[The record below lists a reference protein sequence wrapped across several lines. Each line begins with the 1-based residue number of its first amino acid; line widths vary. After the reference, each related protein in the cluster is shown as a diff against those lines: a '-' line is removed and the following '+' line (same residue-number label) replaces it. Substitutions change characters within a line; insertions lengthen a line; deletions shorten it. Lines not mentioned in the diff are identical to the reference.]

1 MNKHWYKNAVIYC
14 LDIESF
20 LDTNDDGIGDFSGLR
35 QQLNYISS
43 LGANCIW
50 ILPFYDTPNK
60 DNGYDVRDYY
70 QVDKRLGDLG
80 HFAELLDTAEEYGI
94 RVIIDLVANH
104 TSDEHFWFREARKDK
119 KSPYR
124 DYYIWSEKKP
134 KDDGEH
140 AIFGEHQGHSNWR
153 YDRKA
158 KAYYYHTFYP
168 HQPDLNV
175 ANPQVQR
182 EIMRVMHFWLKL
194 GVSGFRI
201 DAAPHMVRK
210 KGTEKFKGD
219 PHDIFRK
226 FRELVEEQKKDAILL
241 AEVDVD
247 PKKYKNFFGDGDQ
260 MHMLFNFY
268 INNYLFLSFARGEA
282 TPLIKALNNLPNN
295 PKNAQMANFLRNH
308 DELDLERLTDKERE
322 EVYKAFAPDE
332 NMRIFDRGIRRRLAS
347 MLGNDRKRIELAYS
361 LLLSLPGTPVIR
373 YGQEIGMGEDLSLE
387 GRSSV
392 RTVMQWTNEKNG
404 GFSTVPTNKL
414 IRPTIPKGPYSYKNV
429 NVIDQQRDPSSLFNW
444 MDRAVNSRKES
455 PEFGWGECEII
466 EANNPKVMVHSCKSN
481 GGLAVAIHNFSDE
494 EQSVKLKTKLPE
506 GMMEVFA
513 DKTYDKFN
521 SKIKEIT
528 VSPYGY
534 RWLRKIK
541 IQEQ

>member
-1 MNKHWYKNAVIYC
+1 MNKHWYKNAVVYC

-35 QQLNYISS
+35 KQLNYIAN

-70 QVDKRLGDLG
+70 QIDKRLGDLG
-80 HFAELLDTAEEYGI
+80 HFAELLDTAEEFGI

-104 TSDEHFWFREARKDK
+104 TSEEHFWFQEARKDEN
-119 KSPYR
+119 SEFR
-124 DYYIWSEKKP
+124 DYYIWSKEKP

-140 AIFGEHQGHSNWR
+140 AIFGKQQGGSNWR

-168 HQPDLNV
+168 HQPDLNI
-175 ANPQVQR
+175 ANPQVQK
-182 EIMRVMHFWLKL
+182 EIMRIMHFWLKL

-219 PHDIFRK
+219 PHDVFRK

-247 PKKYKNFFGDGDQ
+247 PKNYKDFFGDGDQ

-268 INNYLFLSFARGEA
+268 INNYLFLAFARGEA

-295 PKNAQMANFLRNH
+295 PKHAQMANFLRNH

-322 EVYKAFAPDE
+322 EVYKAFAPDK

-392 RTVMQWTNEKNG
+392 RTVMQWTDDKNG
-404 GFSTVPTNKL
+404 GFSNAPEDKL
-414 IRPTIPKGPYSYKNV
+414 IRPTITKGTYGYEKV

-444 MDRAVNSRKES
+444 MDRAVNSRKET
-455 PEFGWGECEII
+455 PEFGWGECEVT
-466 EANNPKVMVHSCKSN
+466 EVNNPKVMMHACKNN
-481 GGLAVAIHNFSDE
+481 GGLAIAIHNFSDE
-494 EQSVKLKTKLPE
+494 EQTIRLKTKLPE

-513 DKTYDKFN
+513 NKTYDKIN

-534 RWLRKIK
+534 RWFRKIK
-541 IQEQ
+541 IQG

>member
-20 LDTNDDGIGDFSGLR
+20 LDSNDDGIGDFPGLR
-35 QQLNYISS
+35 QQLNYIAN

-104 TSDEHFWFREARKDK
+104 TSDEHFWFQKARKDK

-140 AIFGEHQGHSNWR
+140 AIFGEKQGHSNWR

-175 ANPQVQR
+175 ANPQVQK

-210 KGTEKFKGD
+210 KGTEKFEGD
-219 PHDIFRK
+219 PHDVFRK

-247 PKKYKNFFGDGDQ
+247 PKNYKDFFGDEDQ

-268 INNYLFLSFARGEA
+268 INNYLFLAFARGEA

-295 PKNAQMANFLRNH
+295 PKHAQMANFLRNH

-392 RTVMQWTNEKNG
+392 RTVMQWTNDKNG
-404 GFSTVPTNKL
+404 GFSNAPGKKL
-414 IRPTIPKGPYSYKNV
+414 IRPTISKGTYGYEKV

-444 MDRAVNSRKES
+444 MDRAVNSRKET

-466 EANNPKVMVHSCKSN
+466 EVNNPKVMVHSCKNN
-481 GGLAVAIHNFSDE
+481 GGLAIAIHNFSDE
-494 EQSVKLKTKLPE
+494 EQTVKLKTKLPE

-513 DKTYDKFN
+513 DKRYDQLN
-521 SKIKEIT
+521 SKIKKIT

-541 IQEQ
+541 IQ